1 MRYRHMHFQKIP
13 RSKKKIWSHPVCQG
27 VFWDAESR
35 GHHLMLT
42 CQAVSFS
49 VLQRFW
55 FFRSIFTWNSKQP
68 VLYGCFNWMIQN
80 LYIGNGCFTKH
91 PFINGWPWS
100 SRYIYIYIYILVIS
114 PNISQM
120 PRNPRDLKSGT
131 CFDFQQPLRQYSTST
146 CAPSRQTWKFMR
158 FHVFFE
164 ERIEHFNY
172 RK

>member
-1 MRYRHMHFQKIP
+1 MRCRHMHFQKIP
-13 RSKKKIWSHPVCQG
+13 RSKKNIHFWSHPVCQG

-55 FFRSIFTWNSKQP
+55 FFRLTFTWNSKQP

-80 LYIGNGCFTKH
+80 LYMGNGCFTKH

-100 SRYIYIYIYILVIS
+100 SRYIYIYSRYISKYIS
-114 PNISQM
+114 NGSKPKGSQVWYLLWFPATSSPVLHIHVCTVQANVKVYEISCVF
-120 PRNPRDLKSGT
+120 RRKDGT
-131 CFDFQQPLRQYSTST
+131 
-146 CAPSRQTWKFMR
+146 
-158 FHVFFE
+158 
-164 ERIEHFNY
+164 FNY